1 MKIGIICAMDEETE
15 YFLSKLESYET
26 KNVGQIIFYEGKT
39 AEGKEVVI
47 SRSGIGKAKAATVTG
62 LLIALYNVSYIINSG
77 IAGSISPTLHIADIV
92 FSTDATYHDA
102 DFTPFNYAKGQMHRK

>member
-1 MKIGIICAMDEETE
+1 MKIGIICAMDEETA

-62 LLIALYNVSYIINSG
+62 LLIALYNVSYIINNMYCIMLTVLFAKMTSDTSNRTCLHN
-77 IAGSISPTLHIADIV
+77 IFTFIFWTTL
-92 FSTDATYHDA
+92 Y
-102 DFTPFNYAKGQMHRK
+102 

>member
-39 AEGKEVVI
+39 C
-47 SRSGIGKAKAATVTG
+47 
-62 LLIALYNVSYIINSG
+62 
-77 IAGSISPTLHIADIV
+77 
-92 FSTDATYHDA
+92 
-102 DFTPFNYAKGQMHRK
+102 